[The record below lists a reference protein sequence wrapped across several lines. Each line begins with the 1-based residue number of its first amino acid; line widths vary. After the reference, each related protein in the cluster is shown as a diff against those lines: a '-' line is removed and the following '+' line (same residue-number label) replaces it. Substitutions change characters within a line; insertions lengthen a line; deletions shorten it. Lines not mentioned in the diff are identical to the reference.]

1 MVKIKFNHE
10 LDLTMF
16 KDKLREKQ
24 MIWRMLNDHKIEI
37 LDQEAEKISQLLTQM
52 FYAVDLKPK
61 LIEILINQFFYYDFD
76 EMNAILVYAAQ
87 MLLTDQFDDVAF
99 LSDLR
104 ATMTRYFHL
113 EQEQTLFY
121 YDEQKHVFFEQAGWL
136 LEEVTARAIDEKKQE
151 ERYQVFLQSLRE
163 YVKTRARGPLC
174 FVKWEQGDVRI
185 FHENGHFYTKDE
197 LHDMVLK
204 TPIHIYQFAQNEQK
218 ISPFLALNPRQI
230 LLYADDEADPII
242 VSLQNIFEE
251 RVVIIR
257 NNIFPFENK

>member
-1 MVKIKFNHE
+1 MVKIKFDHE

-16 KDKLREKQ
+16 KDKLREEQ
-24 MIWRMLNDHKIEI
+24 LMWRVLSDHELEI
-37 LDQEAEKISQLLTQM
+37 LDQELEKISQLFMQM

-61 LIEILINQFFYYDFD
+61 LIEILINRYFYDDFD
-76 EMNAILVYAAQ
+76 EMNAILAYAAQ

-104 ATMTRYFHL
+104 LTMKQYFSL
-113 EQEQTLFY
+113 ESEQTFIH
-121 YDEQKHVFFEQAGWL
+121 YDKQKHVFFEQAGWL

-163 YVKTRARGPLC
+163 YVKTRERGPLC
-174 FVKWEQGDVRI
+174 FVKWTADEIQI
-185 FHENGHFYTKDE
+185 FHENGHRYTLAE
-197 LHDMVLK
+197 LNDIIME

-230 LLYADDEADPII
+230 LIYSDDEADPII
-242 VSLQNIFEE
+242 MSLQNIFDE
-251 RVVIIR
+251 RLVIIR